1 MRVALGVLADYANVA
16 ADGKLNI
23 MGVFQVVYAAQFPHV
38 HPQMHLVLTLEAD
51 LSEAGKRKQLEI
63 KLMGPDGA
71 PLLGVGGEM
80 EVPKGSPVRRQRNRP
95 QPHPRVPGCSL
106 RQTRRLPVRRACWGR
121 SQTVDSAKGPSGH
134 PRPGAGVEVSV
145 HPQSVPVDSRH
156 GEQARS
162 PAHWIRQGRDQA
174 C

>member
-23 MGVFQVVYAAQFPHV
+23 MGVFQIVYAAQFPHV

-51 LSEAGKRKQLEI
+51 PSEAGNKKQLEV

-80 EVPKGSPVRRQRNRP
+80 EVPKGSPFAGAAIGLNHILGFQGVRFDK
-95 QPHPRVPGCSL
+95 PGDYQFAVLIGSDHK
-106 RQTRRLPVRRACWGR
+106 
-121 SQTVDSAKGPSGH
+121 DSIRFKVIQVTPGPA
-134 PRPGAGVEVSV
+134 PG
-145 HPQSVPVDSRH
+145 
-156 GEQARS
+156 
-162 PAHWIRQGRDQA
+162 
-174 C
+174 